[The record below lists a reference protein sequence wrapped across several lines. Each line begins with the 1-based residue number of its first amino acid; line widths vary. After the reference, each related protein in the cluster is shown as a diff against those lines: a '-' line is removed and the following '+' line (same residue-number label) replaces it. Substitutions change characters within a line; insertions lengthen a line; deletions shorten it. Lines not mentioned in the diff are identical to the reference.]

1 MELIIYNPQIPE
13 MIKFN
18 NEGLIKELT
27 EKLGHYN
34 NLTYTDVEIK
44 TAKTDRATLNKF
56 KEAIDKRRKEI
67 KSNCMKPYTDFEI
80 KVKQIIEMIDQ
91 PILAIDTQV
100 KAYEQKV
107 KTEKRESIIAFFNES
122 IGDLMDLVPI
132 EKVWIEKWLNA
143 AETMKAIKND
153 ITLVLTK
160 VRNDLEVIT
169 GLQSEFELQIRE
181 TYLISL
187 NLTAALQEKTRLEEQ
202 KAKQEAYNKSQAE
215 IREQARIKAEEQAT
229 NEGERIEKIRVA
241 RELER
246 AETIKSA
253 MEYQRNNNKPIPAPA
268 PEPVIEGEPSFN
280 FLEVDPEP
288 VIEVGLEVAPEL
300 TQVEFKAW
308 VTSDLLEAFEGF
320 LEAYE
325 IKYERMI

>member
-18 NEGLIKELT
+18 NEELIKELT

-34 NLTYTDVEIK
+34 SLIYTDTEIK

-67 KSNCMKPYTDFEI
+67 KVNCMKPYTDFET
-80 KVKQIIEMIDQ
+80 KVKQIIEMIDR

-100 KAYEQKV
+100 KTYEQKV
-107 KTEKRESIIAFFNES
+107 KTEKRAEIIAFFNES
-122 IGDLMDLVPI
+122 IGELAELVPI

-160 VRNDLEVIT
+160 AKKDLEVIS
-169 GLQSEFELQIRE
+169 GLQSEFGLQIRE

-202 KAKQEAYNKSQAE
+202 KAKQEAYNKAQAE
-215 IREQARIKAEEQAT
+215 IREQARIKAEEQAIA
-229 NEGERIEKIRVA
+229 EAERAEKVRAA

-246 AETIKSA
+246 NAE
-253 MEYQRNNNKPIPAPA
+253 QIPT
-268 PEPVIEGEPSFN
+268 PEPVVIEEVKPSFN
-280 FLEVDPEP
+280 FLEAEP
-288 VIEVGLEVAPEL
+288 IPEL
-300 TQVEFKAW
+300 VPVLMQVDFKAW
-308 VTSDLLEAFEGF
+308 VTPDLLEALEGF
-320 LEAYE
+320 MEAYE

>member
-34 NLTYTDVEIK
+34 NLTYTDIEIK

-67 KSNCMKPYTDFEI
+67 KSNCMKPYTDFES
-80 KVKQIIEMIDQ
+80 KVKQIIEMIDK

-100 KAYEQKV
+100 KTYEQKV
-107 KTEKRESIIAFFNES
+107 KAEKRESIIAFFNES

-132 EKVWIEKWLNA
+132 EKIWIEKWLNA

-169 GLQSEFELQIRE
+169 GLQSEFELQIRG

-202 KAKQEAYNKSQAE
+202 KAKQEAYNKAQAE
-215 IREQARIKAEEQAT
+215 IREQARVKAEERAIPT
-229 NEGERIEKIRVA
+229 
-241 RELER
+241 LE
-246 AETIKSA
+246 
-253 MEYQRNNNKPIPAPA
+253 
-268 PEPVIEGEPSFN
+268 PEPVPESVVVVEVKAPFN
-280 FLEVDPEP
+280 FLEVEP
-288 VIEVGLEVAPEL
+288 IIEAKPEL

-308 VTSDLLEAFEGF
+308 VTPDLLEALEGF
-320 LEAYE
+320 LQAYE
-325 IKYERMI
+325 IKYERVN

>member
-18 NEGLIKELT
+18 NEELIKELT

-34 NLTYTDVEIK
+34 NLTYTDIDIK

-80 KVKQIIEMIDQ
+80 KVKQILEMIDQ

-107 KTEKRESIIAFFNES
+107 KTEKKESIIAFFNES
-122 IGDLMDLVPI
+122 IGDLTDLVPI
-132 EKVWIEKWLNA
+132 GKIWIEKWLNA

-202 KAKQEAYNKSQAE
+202 KAKQEAYNKAQAE
-215 IREQARIKAEEQAT
+215 IREQAMIKAEEQAIV
-229 NEGERIEKIRVA
+229 EVERVEKVRIA

-246 AETIKSA
+246 NIAESILT
-253 MEYQRNNNKPIPAPA
+253 
-268 PEPVIEGEPSFN
+268 PEPVPEPVVEAKPSFN
-280 FLEVDPEP
+280 FLEAEP
-288 VIEVGLEVAPEL
+288 IIEAKPEL

-308 VTSDLLEAFEGF
+308 VTPDLLEALEGF
-320 LEAYE
+320 LQAYE
-325 IKYERMI
+325 IEYERMI